1 LTGLSRTSSTRASG
15 HVPDSLTWLFRTRA
29 EVDARLGL
37 STRYPWPVWVVTI
50 TALVVVHYVLFGFVH
65 NAVDTRIC
73 IGYSPDPLFSLIP
86 RDDRWLFVTRTM
98 YELVAYTA
106 TIAVFYQAF
115 RGTHTAVLRW
125 SIALCFMST
134 MRMATLLLIPLCRPT
149 VQAFGPPPLPS
160 PAMLNLHFFSVPWRV
175 YALNDVIY
183 SGHTS
188 LYILLL
194 LCTNTW
200 RTIYRVLLGAF
211 LLVMVYALIAARDHY
226 SIDILLAIPCSFFA
240 DACALFLLRRAP
252 RAA

>member
-1 LTGLSRTSSTRASG
+1 M
-15 HVPDSLTWLFRTRA
+15 
-29 EVDARLGL
+29 
-37 STRYPWPVWVVTI
+37 

-86 RDDRWLFVTRTM
+86 RDDRWFLVTRTL
-98 YELVAYTA
+98 YEAVAYAA

-115 RGTHTAVLRW
+115 RGLHTAVLRW
-125 SIALCFMST
+125 SIALCFMTT

-149 VQAFGPPPLPS
+149 VQAFAPPPLAS
-160 PAMLNLHFFSVPWRV
+160 PMMLNLHFFSVPFRV

-194 LCTNTW
+194 LCTNRW
-200 RTIYRVLLGAF
+200 RSIYRVLLGLF
-211 LLVMVYALIAARDHY
+211 LLVMVYGLIAARDHY
-226 SIDILLAIPCSFFA
+226 SIDILLAIPCSYFA
-240 DACALFLLRRAP
+240 DACARFLLRRAP
-252 RAA
+252 AAA